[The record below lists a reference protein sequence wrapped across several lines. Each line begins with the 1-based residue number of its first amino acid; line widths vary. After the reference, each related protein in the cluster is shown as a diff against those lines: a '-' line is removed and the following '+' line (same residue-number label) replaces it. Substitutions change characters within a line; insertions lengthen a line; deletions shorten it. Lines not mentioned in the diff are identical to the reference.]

1 METIIWRNNKERK
14 LFIHDL
20 KNPEVG
26 MFIRHRIKKGE
37 SIISNFKNIYR
48 KAKFITR
55 ENEDIERVLDK
66 IPINRKHIERARKR
80 RI

>member
-1 METIIWRNNKERK
+1 MK

-20 KNPEVG
+20 KKPEAG
-26 MFIRHRIKKGE
+26 TFIRHRTQKGE
-37 SIISNFKNIYR
+37 SIISNFKKIYR

-55 ENEDIERVLDK
+55 ENEDIESVLDK
-66 IPINRKHIERARKR
+66 MPIYSKHIERTRKR

>member
-26 MFIRHRIKKGE
+26 MFIRHRIQKGE